1 MLQTASTE
9 GVGRESTGCSVQD
22 PLLIGTSLPES
33 LVSGMGPQ
41 NPSNGIMEQ
50 HHSPDG
56 VSEALQPN
64 PPFCSIS
71 GLEPR
76 IRNSA
81 VTGSNPN
88 NIAQVKRYVPPSPPE
103 KKDTKPA
110 AKARTPRTAASLL
123 PRPHTPSRTPAPASP
138 LLTKVRTAP
147 KLENGR
153 LGSASKS
160 ATPQTLARKNVAT
173 FGNKGVVKNKGG
185 ATGPVTA
192 GRVRMTPAVVRHKSD
207 KVPPDVETRGQS
219 AKDTNAR
226 DAQAGK
232 TRNEVPRRDDVAGRG
247 VSVVSQGKEPLR
259 VVKRANFGSLARGST
274 RNGSLDPT
282 YATSGIA
289 IKPLHPTKSANH
301 ANTSSGPSAKPA
313 SIAQP
318 QALSNSTNSKDP
330 IPTISSDRVLSTSNS
345 KGSTQRPPGASL
357 FAPTASSL
365 ARAQKRDV
373 TKPVKS

>member
-64 PPFCSIS
+64 PPFCSTS

-76 IRNSA
+76 TRNSA
-81 VTGSNPN
+81 VTGSNPD

-160 ATPQTLARKNVAT
+160 ATPQTLARKNVAR
-173 FGNKGVVKNKGG
+173 FGDKGIIGNKGR
-185 ATGPVTA
+185 ARGPVTD
-192 GRVRMTPAVVRHKSD
+192 GRSQMTSALVQDTPVQM
-207 KVPPDVETRGQS
+207 PPNVGNRRQS
-219 AKDTNAR
+219 AKDTNA
-226 DAQAGK
+226 
-232 TRNEVPRRDDVAGRG
+232 
-247 VSVVSQGKEPLR
+247 
-259 VVKRANFGSLARGST
+259 
-274 RNGSLDPT
+274 
-282 YATSGIA
+282 
-289 IKPLHPTKSANH
+289 
-301 ANTSSGPSAKPA
+301 
-313 SIAQP
+313 
-318 QALSNSTNSKDP
+318 
-330 IPTISSDRVLSTSNS
+330 
-345 KGSTQRPPGASL
+345 
-357 FAPTASSL
+357 
-365 ARAQKRDV
+365 
-373 TKPVKS
+373 